1 MTKQKNVRWKCP
13 ECGNHHSWYWS
24 KYDVFPGEITMN
36 CDNPKCEAQSKM
48 MMTLDK
54 KGNATAVVYKEDKE
68 LEDKLRR
75 ATEKVMNSQ
84 TEINTINLKNYT
96 DKKVVVYHRNLK
108 KVEGYVK
115 YNNQFPDY
123 PYKFNDRCYT
133 KNGKIL
139 IDNENGWDICRIF
152 PTTEEIDPSRILK
165 DNDFIWYM
173 GEKYQKVEISQ
184 TLSDKLE
191 TWIEYGN
198 FSQSKDV
205 LVNEVLNMVKEFI
218 PEPMVCD
225 DEDYDAGWNDAIRK
239 MEGKLK

>member
-1 MTKQKNVRWKCP
+1 
-13 ECGNHHSWYWS
+13 
-24 KYDVFPGEITMN
+24 
-36 CDNPKCEAQSKM
+36 
-48 MMTLDK
+48 
-54 KGNATAVVYKEDKE
+54 
-68 LEDKLRR
+68 
-75 ATEKVMNSQ
+75 MNSQ
-84 TEINTINLKNYT
+84 TKINTINLKNYT

-152 PTTEEIDPSRILK
+152 PTTEELDPSRILK
-165 DNDFIWYM
+165 DNDCIWYM
-173 GEKYQKVEISQ
+173 GEKYQKVEKPKPQ
-184 TLSDKLE
+184 TLYDKLE

-205 LVNEVLNMVKEFI
+205 LVNEILNMVKEFI
-218 PEPMVCD
+218 PEPYEGMGLPEYCVGFNEC
-225 DEDYDAGWNDAIRK
+225 IRRI
-239 MEGKLK
+239 EENLK

>member
-1 MTKQKNVRWKCP
+1 MTEQ
-13 ECGNHHSWYWS
+13 ELG
-24 KYDVFPGEITMN
+24 
-36 CDNPKCEAQSKM
+36 DN
-48 MMTLDK
+48 
-54 KGNATAVVYKEDKE
+54 
-68 LEDKLRR
+68 LRR

-84 TEINTINLKNYT
+84 TEINTINLKNYIG
-96 DKKVVVYHRNLK
+96 KKVVVFHRNLK

-123 PYKFNDRCYT
+123 PYTFNYRCYT

-139 IDNENGWDICRIF
+139 IDNKNGWDICEIF

-173 GEKYQKVEISQ
+173 GEKYQKVEIPQ
-184 TLSDKLE
+184 TLYNKLE

-205 LVNEVLNMVKEFI
+205 LVNEILNMVKEFI
-218 PEPMVCD
+218 PEP
-225 DEDYDAGWNDAIRK
+225 YDNKFMSEYFLGYNEAIK
-239 MEGKLK
+239 KIEEKLK